1 MGQNEFE
8 LFKELTGHN
17 WFDDAQIHTDPE
29 TKITEFD
36 WENYIDP
43 ELIDPKL
50 VGTPEFKKMIK
61 ILNYTNRTKYEALQ
75 EEKENFKKLMP
86 ILSGLTRDEQYALI
100 HKMKNQGRKHG
111 DNFTDELLTE
121 MVFKYEEKKLAKISE
136 EEHFNQKNRYRL
148 QRKTLDFAEKKRMPV
163 DEAKLKDVLRNRTT
177 FKNRIV
183 DEIGNYDQSIKNPQF
198 EYGVLTYLNEASYGE
213 MRDLVRDVGVH
224 TDNME
229 FFNVGDLQKKRES
242 MFVH

>member
-1 MGQNEFE
+1 
-8 LFKELTGHN
+8 
-17 WFDDAQIHTDPE
+17 
-29 TKITEFD
+29 
-36 WENYIDP
+36 
-43 ELIDPKL
+43 
-50 VGTPEFKKMIK
+50 
-61 ILNYTNRTKYEALQ
+61 
-75 EEKENFKKLMP
+75 
-86 ILSGLTRDEQYALI
+86 
-100 HKMKNQGRKHG
+100 MKNQGRKHG